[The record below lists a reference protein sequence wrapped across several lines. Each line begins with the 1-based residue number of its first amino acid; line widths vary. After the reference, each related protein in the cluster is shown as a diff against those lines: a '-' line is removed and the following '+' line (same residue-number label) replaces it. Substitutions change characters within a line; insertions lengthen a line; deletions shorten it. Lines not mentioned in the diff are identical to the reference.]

1 MDSLFNNTDSLRGSM
16 ILQLLQKM
24 KNLEFR
30 IEGLFGLSLNLM
42 FMEQQGGCIVI
53 FRNLVM

>member
-24 KNLEFR
+24 KNLEFG
-30 IEGLFGLSLNLM
+30 IEGLFGLSLNMM